1 MFKDKSDYELAMP
14 HLMEIWEDDARE
26 LIETLRGVARA
37 AETAWPHMFSHIR
50 AKFTKERRAYEALY
64 EALDALPE
72 WVLEE

>member
-37 AETAWPHMFSHIR
+37 A
-50 AKFTKERRAYEALY
+50 KEVRGVVGDCTCVKCNGLWKALT
-64 EALDALPE
+64 ESLDALPA
-72 WVLEE
+72 WVMEDSDG